1 MQVINRKAKFN
12 YQLIEKFE
20 AGMVLSGSEVK
31 SIKEGHIDI
40 SNAFAKII
48 NGELFLINAN
58 MPIANGL
65 NHDPSRMR
73 KLLMHKNEI
82 ISIEGKIKQKKLTL
96 VPTKVYTRGPLIKAE
111 VALAKTKRKF
121 EKKELIKKRDIKRD
135 IERELRGKSLD

>member
-58 MPIANGL
+58 IPIANGL

-82 ISIEGKIKQKKLTL
+82 ISFQ
-96 VPTKVYTRGPLIKAE
+96 Y
-111 VALAKTKRKF
+111 F
-121 EKKELIKKRDIKRD
+121 
-135 IERELRGKSLD
+135 